1 MKSSRL
7 EWFHRHSFVWVDKD
21 CDQLDKVVGESSS
34 DSLEIFGNWVAQG
47 RPLIIR
53 RPCLSQD
60 ERFLCV
66 GLALP
71 PSPVKRRLAY
81 RIPVSTI
88 SRIDEPPYWNL
99 CNAKADFGT
108 NNSIVAI
115 QQTTDNLRLPL
126 RAFGSYAWEHL
137 TGLPYTTSS
146 SDVDLLICI
155 EDQQGWRHFNASMRE
170 IGRAD
175 RRIDLEIMMNR
186 NASFNWRE
194 YEATGLRML
203 FKSNDAVWLGDKSQV
218 EDFLHD

>member
-1 MKSSRL
+1 
-7 EWFHRHSFVWVDKD
+7 
-21 CDQLDKVVGESSS
+21 
-34 DSLEIFGNWVAQG
+34 
-47 RPLIIR
+47 
-53 RPCLSQD
+53 
-60 ERFLCV
+60 
-66 GLALP
+66 
-71 PSPVKRRLAY
+71 
-81 RIPVSTI
+81 
-88 SRIDEPPYWNL
+88 
-99 CNAKADFGT
+99 
-108 NNSIVAI
+108 
-115 QQTTDNLRLPL
+115 
-126 RAFGSYAWEHL
+126 
-137 TGLPYTTSS
+137 LPYTTSS